1 MPTQANFYPI
11 RCNDK
16 DAACL
21 FTLSS
26 KIIRCFSSD
35 IVVSLQKN
43 PTKINKTQYTTG
55 KTNSV
60 K

>member
-1 MPTQANFYPI
+1 MPTQTNFYPV
-11 RCNDK
+11 RCKDK

-21 FTLSS
+21 ITLSS

-35 IVVSLQKN
+35 IVVSLQKKTT
-43 PTKINKTQYTTG
+43 TKMNKMQYTKG
-55 KTNSV
+55 KT